1 MSQLK
6 RWNTPHAP
14 SYLSCSLGERPIH
27 SRCSKST
34 CGLYSDRFCVSLMTI
49 AWSAK
54 THATF
59 LVLKIHL
66 WIQIQLWWKE
76 KHPAWWWA
84 GVVGSVD
91 SFGASSNPNQ
101 VPCVQSGGWSQLCY
115 LSHQSHPLW
124 LKTEGG
130 NVPSVCPIEFTVNP
144 VYSKTFWH
152 IYCFLDKP
160 FSLGTIHICSLYAL
174 ECCMG
179 KVYLQERTQEFQ
191 SALFKKMNM
200 EYMQMGWLSYSGII
214 KSWALDI
221 DTPATELQLCCFPDT
236 CQLKQVSQCCRVWG
250 PSLVN
255 WG

>member
-14 SYLSCSLGERPIH
+14 SYLSCYLRERPIH
-27 SRCSKST
+27 SRCSKNA
-34 CGLYSDRFCVSLMTI
+34 CGLYSDSFCISLITI

-54 THATF
+54 HT
-59 LVLKIHL
+59 LLSWSLKFCGYRSNYDEKRNIL
-66 WIQIQLWWKE
+66 LGGGEGWW
-76 KHPAWWWA
+76 
-84 GVVGSVD
+84 GVWTAL
-91 SFGASSNPNQ
+91 GASSNPSQ

-124 LKTEGG
+124 LKTEGR
-130 NVPSVCPIEFTVNP
+130 NVPSICPIEFTVNP

-174 ECCMG
+174 EGCMG

-191 SALFKKMNM
+191 SALF
-200 EYMQMGWLSYSGII
+200 
-214 KSWALDI
+214 
-221 DTPATELQLCCFPDT
+221 
-236 CQLKQVSQCCRVWG
+236 
-250 PSLVN
+250 
-255 WG
+255 